1 MDTPSDATEVYYN
14 PKIYDSPTDYLLGG
28 FLLGDLDKII
38 VKGDSGRISIRKIK
52 LIVEERLRIAIEEY
66 KDGIRLSILK
76 NKELADDETD
86 EEQAINDNLVNML
99 ETYLGISPLEE
110 GGTDMWLELILN
122 SNPFSNWFDKIEQN
136 FNNAQTAAIQ
146 ETVQGKLTDSKTG
159 LTKED
164 ADDFT
169 GSATLESMLEAL
181 GSINQSILQ

>member
-66 KDGIRLSILK
+66 KDSIRVSVAK
-76 NKELADDETD
+76 NKELADDEVD
-86 EEQAINDNLVNML
+86 EEQAVNDNLTNML

-110 GGTDMWLELILN
+110 GGTDMWLGLILD
-122 SNPFSNWFDKIEQN
+122 SNPFNHWIDKIEERLDDARSVLPQKN
-136 FNNAQTAAIQ
+136 IQ
-146 ETVQGKLTDSKTG
+146 GQLSDSKTG

-164 ADDFT
+164 AEDYT
-169 GSATLESMLEAL
+169 NTATLESMLEAL
-181 GSINQSILQ
+181 GNINQLILI